1 MARSVSYD
9 DYLIE
14 SLKDRRLAEA
24 YLKAALEEADSNIF
38 LLALRNAAQAR
49 GMR

>member
-1 MARSVSYD
+1 MPLSVPFD

-24 YLKAALEEADSNIF
+24 YL
-38 LLALRNAAQAR
+38 NAAVEEHDPRVLLHALLEVAR
-49 GMR
+49 AR